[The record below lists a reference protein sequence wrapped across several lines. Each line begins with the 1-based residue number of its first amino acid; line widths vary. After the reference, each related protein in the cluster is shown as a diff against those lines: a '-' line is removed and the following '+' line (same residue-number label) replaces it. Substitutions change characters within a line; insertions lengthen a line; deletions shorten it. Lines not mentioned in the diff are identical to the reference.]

1 MPSWAGSMSAFLE
14 FLKITQGK
22 ECSLNIIFKF
32 WHQANIVKLINH
44 PREKLNASLLA
55 FEWECWIK
63 RYQRF
68 LSRYNIMWFS
78 DMVAESGREIKF
90 RWKELWNQ
98 IYPTLITVWWII
110 KWLRKMILVDETL
123 KLEYNMGEY
132 AKIYLMWLE
141 NLIIGKLFLNSSF
154 VM

>member
-1 MPSWAGSMSAFLE
+1 
-14 FLKITQGK
+14 
-22 ECSLNIIFKF
+22 
-32 WHQANIVKLINH
+32 
-44 PREKLNASLLA
+44 
-55 FEWECWIK
+55 
-63 RYQRF
+63 
-68 LSRYNIMWFS
+68 
-78 DMVAESGREIKF
+78 MVAESGREIKF